1 MELGHVGEA
10 HHVLQLVLG
19 KVQVE
24 DGWVPVEG
32 CTGRDLIL
40 IKQKARQSGQ
50 GDGGERRE
58 LVLGEDQV
66 LKVVQGLVS
75 CCSQEFNR
83 GDLVLGCLESQ
94 QDRQVQDL

>member
-1 MELGHVGEA
+1 MELGDVREA
-10 HHVLQLVLG
+10 RHVLQLVLG
-19 KVQVE
+19 KVQVQ
-24 DGWVPVEG
+24 DGWVSIEG
-32 CTGRDLIL
+32 RTGRDLIL
-40 IKQKARQSGQ
+40 IEQEARQSGQ

-75 CCSQEFNR
+75 CCPQEVDR

-94 QDRQVQDL
+94 QERQVEDL